1 MIKPILF
8 IAGAALA
15 MPAFAQV
22 TTIESSNPAPKAS
35 KNADPNRKICERIE
49 KIGSRLATTTV
60 CRTAAEWEALRQGHR
75 HDTERVQAIVNQEPG
90 G

>member
-22 TTIESSNPAPKAS
+22 ASIESSNPAPKAS
-35 KNADPNRKICERIE
+35 KGGDPNRKICERIE
-49 KIGSRLATTTV
+49 KIGSRLATSTV
-60 CRTAAEWEALRQGHR
+60 CRTAAEWEELRQGHR
-75 HDTERVQAIVNQEPG
+75 HDTERVQAIVNQSPSN
-90 G
+90 